1 MSFNLPTVQPKRR
14 AAAVQ
19 ERHDPRHNA
28 RMYPPLR
35 APEYLIVFP
44 HESRTLSLMFFNR
57 HVPPTALPR

>member
-1 MSFNLPTVQPKRR
+1 
-14 AAAVQ
+14 
-19 ERHDPRHNA
+19 
-28 RMYPPLR
+28 MYPPLR